1 MKILPPYLTISDT
14 TSEELLEHFIAAFQE
29 CKPSFP
35 TQPLLVW
42 MGYDPVVVLS
52 LFKIDILVCYMIYNL
67 KAWSYCIL
75 LKRTQIQNFIF
86 LLWEET
92 EICVILALHLM
103 TSTVIV
109 EAFFIC
115 AQFREQSMLW
125 GWLYADL
132 GPILSVPS
140 FYPGFL
146 CSISSNSVT
155 LNHWDSSFLLEF

>member
-1 MKILPPYLTISDT
+1 MMEAWFYA
-14 TSEELLEHFIAAFQE
+14 LLEEIGFCLIFVQ
-29 CKPSFP
+29 
-35 TQPLLVW
+35 
-42 MGYDPVVVLS
+42 
-52 LFKIDILVCYMIYNL
+52 DILVCYMIYSL

-92 EICVILALHLM
+92 EICVISALHLM

-132 GPILSVPS
+132 WGLSSVPFIQD
-140 FYPGFL
+140 FYAHFQQL
-146 CSISSNSVT
+146 CDLKPLRQFSAWVLVT
-155 LNHWDSSFLLEF
+155 SLPHGLKYVIVKGRIHC